1 MDDNTFAVPAVM
13 DMDTLI
19 QQANLLWEL
28 STTMGGMNKD
38 KAALLMGAA
47 ALLYHL
53 HNGRFVLTE
62 VREFSNRE
70 GY

>member
-19 QQANLLWEL
+19 AQAHYLYDL
-28 STTMGGMNKD
+28 STSMNGMNKD

-47 ALLYHL
+47 AMLYHL

-70 GY
+70 VY